1 MWSKE
6 VCAEPWQRRSLEKL
20 HRERTFDPSLGGEFQ
35 VARGQALKRRK
46 AKRAV
51 LCNKRQQLEMWSGLE
66 GCECRSQEFELDLVD
81 SG

>member
-6 VCAEPWQRRSLEKL
+6 VCAEPWQRSLEKL

-35 VARGQALKRRK
+35 AARGQALKRRK

-51 LCNKRQQLEMWSGLE
+51 LCNKRQQMSWKCGRGLKAVNAVV
-66 GCECRSQEFELDLVD
+66 RNLNLIL
-81 SG
+81 